1 MKGVSTFRSSILA
14 GACVGIAGWG
24 YLATM
29 NIVGGVLFAFG
40 LLAVVNYRL
49 ALYTGTAGFI
59 NFRNKNGRLTP
70 TPSAG
75 LLLYILFGNILGC
88 LIVASLARVSPLD
101 LCDTAQTILQS
112 RLDTGFWKC
121 GLLAIGCGFIM
132 TTIVTFARQGKPM
145 LMLFGIPLFITCG
158 FPHCVA
164 DAFYYLAVPVD
175 FLLENWAGVA
185 VLYPSIVIG
194 NFIGCNI
201 YRLVMRGNP
210 A

>member
-1 MKGVSTFRSSILA
+1 MKRLNTFKSSMLA
-14 GACVGIAGWG
+14 GICIGIAGWG

-29 NIVGGVLFAFG
+29 NIIGGILFAFG

-59 NFRNKNGRLTP
+59 KFRNNNGHLTP

-75 LLLYILFGNILGC
+75 LLLFILFGNITGC
-88 LIVASLARVSPLD
+88 LLVALLARVSPLD
-101 LCDTAQTILQS
+101 ICASAQTILEG
-112 RLDTGFWKC
+112 RLNTGFWQC

-132 TTIVTFARQGKPM
+132 TTIVTFARQNKPLIM
-145 LMLFGIPLFITCG
+145 FFGIPLFIICG

-164 DAFYYLAVPVD
+164 DAFYYLAVPLD
-175 FLLENWAGVA
+175 YMLGHWTEVA
-185 VLYPSIVIG
+185 LLYPSIVLG

-210 A
+210 E